1 MAKIVN
7 MNNNYCVRLYANNPR
22 TDVRIFI
29 KFDIQELNLSTNL
42 NPVLRRGRKKY
53 QKVFMWMYTRFCEH
67 IMRDAPN
74 IDHSAECIEWG
85 LRSIKEIVIIIVFFV
100 KV

>member
-7 MNNNYCVRLYANNPR
+7 MNNNCCVRLYANNPR

-42 NPVLRRGRKKY
+42 NPV
-53 QKVFMWMYTRFCEH
+53 
-67 IMRDAPN
+67 
-74 IDHSAECIEWG
+74 
-85 LRSIKEIVIIIVFFV
+85 
-100 KV
+100 